1 MCMFYHAL
9 HGTIIKFI
17 NSIIKLTYVL
27 DEKVISFMYNT
38 NKILFPIF
46 NIRKMLLF
54 RFIQ

>member
-1 MCMFYHAL
+1 MCMFYHAS
-9 HGTIIKFI
+9 HGPIIKFI